1 MLYIVS
7 LTWSILIG
15 GVLRQRASLTT
26 DDSVEESPLS
36 LVERQLPYVIII
48 IILVMYIY
56 SHDITKLVGAFPSER
71 SPSYLIG
78 YVNVSWNNR

>member
-1 MLYIVS
+1 MCNAQINGCVYF
-7 LTWSILIG
+7 
-15 GVLRQRASLTT
+15 AAF
-26 DDSVEESPLS
+26 VEESPLS
-36 LVERQLPYVIII
+36 PDERQLPNVIII